1 MSFLLY
7 ISFKED
13 IFRGHQ
19 CNLFRPWS
27 LSKGTIWLSLILD
40 IHFRTIKFSFCCD
53 IRICMDMSLGIT
65 PDFFSHIRHHFK
77 YSRMIEL
84 KKRKKL
90 VFRSRKSDKRFK
102 NYGQSTML
110 KFQYFLDKIAKNGI
124 ELHKSQIL
132 KAIIVIFYAPEILN
146 TAGLT
151 C

>member
-1 MSFLLY
+1 
-7 ISFKED
+7 
-13 IFRGHQ
+13 
-19 CNLFRPWS
+19 
-27 LSKGTIWLSLILD
+27 
-40 IHFRTIKFSFCCD
+40 
-53 IRICMDMSLGIT
+53 MDMSLGIT

-77 YSRMIEL
+77 YSKMIEL
-84 KKRKKL
+84 IKKM
-90 VFRSRKSDKRFK
+90 VFVSRKSDKRFK